1 MSVWSKNFV
10 QTVGERSDVKSR
22 RERLFLRRGGR
33 QRRMRRSQRKL
44 FVALDKAFETEI
56 IGGDLTQ
63 RFQLFALLRVQKG
76 KVTRDSNYVVL
87 IRANELNDC
96 DLGNL
101 IFFLIFYLLSCF
113 IFFFLSYFFVTKRLP
128 EEPLFKCVI
137 PSVRNVF
144 QATKRYLY
152 LTNLLW

>member
-1 MSVWSKNFV
+1 MKTPLCSYDARNISCLPRPNLFEGQNQVSVWSKNFV

-76 KVTRDSNYVVL
+76 KVARDSNYVVL

-101 IFFLIFYLLSCF
+101 IFF
-113 IFFFLSYFFVTKRLP
+113 
-128 EEPLFKCVI
+128 
-137 PSVRNVF
+137 
-144 QATKRYLY
+144 
-152 LTNLLW
+152 